1 MTLPEISAETKES
14 RKRRK
19 PDWLKVRLPGSGRFA
34 QVQRLVKDYRLHTVC
49 QSARCPNVG
58 QCWES
63 GTATFMILGDVC
75 TRSCRFCAVKNGA
88 PESTDSN
95 EPKHVAEAVKKLAL
109 KYVVVTSVTRDDL
122 PDGGAQLFA
131 DMIREV
137 RASVPD
143 CKVEV
148 LIPDF
153 LGMKD
158 ALRVV
163 CDAAPDILNHNI
175 ETVHRLYTTVRPQA
189 KYWRSLQLL
198 ARARSMGMRTKSG
211 LMVGVGET
219 RDEVIQTMR
228 DLRET
233 GCELLTIG
241 QYLQPTLSCLSV
253 VEFIA
258 PEVFHEYRDIGLD
271 LGFRHVESGPL
282 VRSSYHAALQ
292 EAAAGE

>member
-1 MTLPEISAETKES
+1 MTLPKISNNEIREQQ
-14 RKRRK
+14 K
-19 PDWLKVRLPGSGRFA
+19 PNWLKVRLPGSGRFA
-34 QVQRLVKDYRLHTVC
+34 QVQRLVKDYGLHTVC

-75 TRSCRFCAVKNGA
+75 TRACRFCAVKSGM
-88 PESTDSN
+88 PEPLDSN
-95 EPKHVAEAVKKLAL
+95 EPKHVAEAVKKLGL

-122 PDGGAQLFA
+122 TDGGAPLFA
-131 DMIREV
+131 DVIREV

-153 LGMKD
+153 KGREE

-163 CDAAPDILNHNI
+163 SDAAPDILNHNI
-175 ETVHRLYTTVRPQA
+175 ETVHRLYAAVRPQA

-198 ARARSMGMRTKSG
+198 ARAHSMGMRTKSG

-228 DLRET
+228 DLREV

-241 QYLQPTLSCLSV
+241 QYLQPTPSCIPV
-253 VEFIA
+253 AEFI
-258 PEVFHEYRDIGLD
+258 PPKTFHEYRDIGLD

-292 EAAAGE
+292 EAAAGK

>member
-1 MTLPEISAETKES
+1 VTLPEISDKKS
-14 RKRRK
+14 RERRK
-19 PDWLKVRLPGSGRFA
+19 PDWLKVRLPGHGRFA
-34 QVQRLVKDYRLHTVC
+34 QVQRLVNDYRLHTVC

-75 TRSCRFCAVKNGA
+75 TRSCRFCAVKSGA
-88 PESTDSN
+88 PEPLDLN
-95 EPKHVAEAVKKLAL
+95 EPKHVAEAVKKLDL

-131 DMIREV
+131 DVIHEIR
-137 RASVPD
+137 AFVPD

-153 LGMKD
+153 QGGED

-175 ETVHRLYTTVRPQA
+175 ETVQRLYAAVRPQA
-189 KYWRSLQLL
+189 KYGRSLQLL

-211 LMVGVGET
+211 LMVGLGET
-219 RDEVIQTMR
+219 YEEVIQTMR

-233 GCELLTIG
+233 DCELLTIG
-241 QYLQPTLSCLSV
+241 QYLQPTPACV
-253 VEFIA
+253 PVIEFI
-258 PEVFHEYRDIGLD
+258 PPQTFHEYRTIGLD

-292 EAAAGE
+292 EAAAGK

>member
-1 MTLPEISAETKES
+1 MSDKKS
-14 RKRRK
+14 RERRK
-19 PDWLKVRLPGSGRFA
+19 PDWLKVRLPGHGRFA
-34 QVQRLVKDYRLHTVC
+34 QVQRLVNDYRLHTVC

-63 GTATFMILGDVC
+63 GTATFMILGDIC
-75 TRSCRFCAVKNGA
+75 TRSCRFCAVKSGA
-88 PESTDSN
+88 TEPLDSN

-122 PDGGAQLFA
+122 PDGGAQLFVNV
-131 DMIREV
+131 IREV
-137 RASVPD
+137 QASVPD

-148 LIPDF
+148 LIPD
-153 LGMKD
+153 LQGNED

-175 ETVHRLYTTVRPQA
+175 ETVQRLYAKVRPQA
-189 KYWRSLQLL
+189 KYERSLQLL

-211 LMVGVGET
+211 LMVGLGET
-219 RDEVIQTMR
+219 QDEVIQTMR
-228 DLRET
+228 DLRDV

-241 QYLQPTLSCLSV
+241 QYLQPTPSCIPV
-253 VEFIA
+253 AEFIPPQA
-258 PEVFHEYRDIGLD
+258 FHEYRAIGLD

-292 EAAAGE
+292 EAAAAK